1 VTARAFE
8 KGNNSMDRRTFL
20 TSAVAGV
27 AIPAVAGRAVF
38 AAGAPARSQEKQ
50 PAENESPQKPAA
62 FKLKYAPHSGMFANH
77 AADDVD
83 QIQVMAELGFN
94 AYEDNGMRGRPK
106 EQQEKLARAMEKH
119 KVEMGIFVANDGGF
133 GSLLARGD
141 QESKDR
147 FVKNMNE
154 SVEVAKRM
162 NAKWMTVVPGIVEER
177 LPMGIQTANVIDG
190 LKRGAEVLEKHGLV
204 MVCEPL
210 NWRDH
215 PRLFLRYSPDA
226 YAIMK
231 AVGSPSCKIL
241 FDMYHQQVSE
251 GNLIDN
257 IDKCWD
263 EIGYFQIGDNPGR
276 NEPGTG
282 EVNYKNVFRHIARK
296 GYTGILGMEHGNSK
310 PGKDGELAVVR
321 AYREADSFEM

>member
-1 VTARAFE
+1 
-8 KGNNSMDRRTFL
+8 
-20 TSAVAGV
+20 
-27 AIPAVAGRAVF
+27 
-38 AAGAPARSQEKQ
+38 
-50 PAENESPQKPAA
+50 
-62 FKLKYAPHSGMFANH
+62 
-77 AADDVD
+77 
-83 QIQVMAELGFN
+83 
-94 AYEDNGMRGRPK
+94 
-106 EQQEKLARAMEKH
+106 EKLARAMEKH

-215 PRLFLRYSPDA
+215 
-226 YAIMK
+226 
-231 AVGSPSCKIL
+231 
-241 FDMYHQQVSE
+241 
-251 GNLIDN
+251 
-257 IDKCWD
+257 
-263 EIGYFQIGDNPGR
+263 
-276 NEPGTG
+276 
-282 EVNYKNVFRHIARK
+282 
-296 GYTGILGMEHGNSK
+296 
-310 PGKDGELAVVR
+310 
-321 AYREADSFEM
+321 